1 MINIIKMIFI
11 TNTYLTKPS
20 YPGLFPTPDESK
32 QADQAYAR
40 PILGYST
47 LMRVHIYS
55 PRPKLVNLDEIKK
68 LQKPTLTLS
77 QVTQMRVKIHLPYPG
92 LFNPAE
98 SKYALTLSWVIQSR

>member
-1 MINIIKMIFI
+1 MINIIQMIFI

-20 YPGLFPTPDESK
+20 YPRLFPTPNESK

-55 PRPKLVNLDEIKK
+55 PHPKLVNLDEIKK
-68 LQKPTLTLS
+68 ATKANAHPIPSYTD
-77 QVTQMRVKIHLPYPG
+77 
-92 LFNPAE
+92 E
-98 SKYALTLSWVIQSR
+98 SKDTLALSWVIQPG